1 MSLGGFASGLATAF
15 QRAEDRYQDKKARKK
30 LVQSK
35 TCSCKEIK
43 HFKKRCTLA
52 DKKMT
57 IRKKL

>member
-15 QRAEDRYQDKKARKK
+15 QRAEDRYQDKKAREEARAEARLARAK
-30 LVQSK
+30 Q
-35 TCSCKEIK
+35 IK

-57 IRKKL
+57 I